1 MHDQLIIDQY
11 PDGVCVDRAETVVH
25 QHQHGTLVGRMV
37 DEEGAESMT
46 QVQNQMKRLAQDMTN
61 TGLTSRMLRP
71 NDDIIVANNL
81 IRKRTSLAHHCAR
94 FLCYLNWAIYRKSN
108 IHRCLTQKFKC
119 NIT

>member
-37 DEEGAESMT
+37 NEEGAENMT

-61 TGLTSRMLRP
+61 TGWTSRVLRP
-71 NDDIIVANNL
+71 NDNIIVANNL

-94 FLCYLNWAIYRKSN
+94 FLCYLDWEIYRKSN
-108 IHRCLTQKFKC
+108 IHR
-119 NIT
+119 